1 MSLIGKIYRQIEPLI
16 EIFYRTT
23 RQSKTA
29 ADPSQWKEQAQKGE
43 FAFHK
48 NDTWRQTEGFL
59 QQTSVLFKSWGFEAD
74 EFEGQIVLDV
84 GAGSMLRGK
93 YFKNAKLVA
102 LEPMADDVLREIPWT
117 DLQDA
122 WKVFSTPAEQSI
134 PELVGQVDF
143 IFSINVLD
151 HCYNFDEIIANLY
164 TYLKPGARAF
174 LSFDEH
180 YVTNKMHPLI
190 LTETICPPIFEK
202 AGFKIEKFN
211 KGFEGQ
217 AAEVMKVSTYGH
229 GQTCLNYWLRK
240 P

>member
-84 GAGSMLRGK
+84 GAGSMLRGCP
-93 YFKNAKLVA
+93 A
-102 LEPMADDVLREIPWT
+102 LGWFGRAAPP
-117 DLQDA
+117 A
-122 WKVFSTPAEQSI
+122 WPSCKSRSSTPA
-134 PELVGQVDF
+134 
-143 IFSINVLD
+143 
-151 HCYNFDEIIANLY
+151 
-164 TYLKPGARAF
+164 
-174 LSFDEH
+174 
-180 YVTNKMHPLI
+180 
-190 LTETICPPIFEK
+190 
-202 AGFKIEKFN
+202 
-211 KGFEGQ
+211 
-217 AAEVMKVSTYGH
+217 
-229 GQTCLNYWLRK
+229 
-240 P
+240 